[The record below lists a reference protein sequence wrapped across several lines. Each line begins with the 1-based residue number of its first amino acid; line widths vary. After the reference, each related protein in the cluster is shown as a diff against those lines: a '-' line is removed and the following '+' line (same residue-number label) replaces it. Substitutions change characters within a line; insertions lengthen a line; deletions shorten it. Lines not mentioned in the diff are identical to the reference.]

1 MFNKIL
7 TQIKNNSRIIIH
19 RHTKPDGD
27 AIGSQIGLYYL
38 IKDNFPEKEVYAVG
52 DDARN
57 LSFMLNSELSE
68 LTDDK
73 FKDALCIVLD
83 SGSPAL
89 VSDDR
94 YKTAKTTAR
103 FDHHIFTEKYC
114 DYEFIDSTF
123 ESCCGIITE
132 FAIKTGLEITK
143 TAAKFLY
150 TGIVTDSGRFR
161 YDNTNARTMTLAAK
175 LLEIGVDFNSIFLE
189 LYSDTFENK
198 KRKAEFLL
206 KVRFTD
212 KNVAYVKNTKAE
224 LDEARLDP
232 FYVSRAMVNTMADI
246 KGVSL
251 WVNFTEIDG
260 AVLAEL
266 RSSNKNINPIAVKY
280 GGGGHAK
287 ASGATLKSF
296 AEADSM
302 LADLDELSETTNEF

>member
-7 TQIKNNSRIIIH
+7 TEIKNHSRIIIH

-27 AIGSQIGLYYL
+27 AIGSQLGLYYL
-38 IKDNFPEKEVYAVG
+38 IKENFPEKEVYAVG

-57 LSFMLNSELSE
+57 LSFMLSGELAE
-68 LTDDK
+68 LDDTAFTD
-73 FKDALCIVLD
+73 AMCIVLD
-83 SGSPAL
+83 SGAPAL

-103 FDHHIFTEKYC
+103 FDHHIFTEKFC
-114 DYEFIDSTF
+114 DIEFIDSSF
-123 ESCCGIITE
+123 ESCSGIITD
-132 FAIKTGLEITK
+132 FAVKTGLKISK
-143 TAAKFLY
+143 DAARFLY

-175 LLEIGVDFNSIFLE
+175 LLEVGVDFNSIFLE

-206 KVRFTD
+206 KVKFTD

-224 LDEARLDP
+224 LEAAGLDP

-260 AVLAEL
+260 GVLAEL
-266 RSSNKNINPIAVKY
+266 RSSNKNVNPIAVKY

-287 ASGATLKSF
+287 ASGATLKDF
-296 AEADSM
+296 NEADRM
-302 LADLDELSETTNEF
+302 LADLDILETTNEF